1 MKDAQVNDM
10 QEELTA
16 VIFPFYHPAVDALWD
31 VACYIHRLSPM
42 LLRKGKECP
51 VSNSFITVQNL

>member
-1 MKDAQVNDM
+1 MKVAQVNDM

-16 VIFPFYHPAVDALWD
+16 VIFSFYHPAVGTLWD
-31 VACYIHRLSPM
+31 VACHMHRLSPM
-42 LLRKGKECP
+42 LLRKEKECP